1 MKKLLTII
9 ILSLCFVTSLQAD
22 DIRDFQIEGMSVGD
36 SLLSFYT
43 ISNIKNNIKDTSFKK
58 KDYIKVYMKKND
70 NENINIYD
78 GLQFY
83 IKKKDINFTIR
94 SINGNKFYKNI
105 KDCFK
110 EQNNIYKDFKNLA
123 DAKFSSVE
131 KDVHPGLKGAKTH
144 TIYFDFK
151 NGDGGKIACIEP
163 DKELRKQNY
172 KDSLKVTISSKKF
185 REWLRGAF

>member
-43 ISNIKNNIKDTSFKK
+43 ISDIKNNIKDTSFKK

-105 KDCFK
+105 KDCFE

-144 TIYFDFK
+144 TIYYDFK

-172 KDSLKVTISSKKF
+172 RDSLKVAISSKKF